1 MNANKH
7 EFGKIQEKANHQ
19 VHGRTKRPLITS
31 LTRTFNFFAH
41 KQFPIQI
48 RATQRTQLPK
58 SLSAI
63 SALLTI
69 KFVPRREGFHQAA
82 FRSVASVEISGKQV
96 FDPRSSAVK
105 KRALL
110 WLRYPVTSV
119 ANLYF
124 PLPVN

>member
-48 RATQRTQLPK
+48 RATPEDAATQTPLYGFCTANNQIRAK
-58 SLSAI
+58 ARRI
-63 SALLTI
+63 SSSRL
-69 KFVPRREGFHQAA
+69 Q
-82 FRSVASVEISGKQV
+82 ISGVCGDQ
-96 FDPRSSAVK
+96 
-105 KRALL
+105 
-110 WLRYPVTSV
+110 W
-119 ANLYF
+119 
-124 PLPVN
+124 